1 MRMSSQTAQAKAKA
15 RAQRHLSR
23 SAGMAVVILPM
34 PTMDPAENKLA
45 KLAVPSTWRFSSP
58 SKPTVHD
65 ATL

>member
-1 MRMSSQTAQAKAKA
+1 MSMSSQTAQAKAKA

-23 SAGMAVVILPM
+23 SAGVAVVILPI
-34 PTMDPAENKLA
+34 MDPAENKLA
-45 KLAVPSTWRFSSP
+45 KLAVQSTWRFSSP